1 MSLIERVKQLFLG
14 RRVEQATDWWVEIIT
29 NKPRCT
35 YYFGPFQTHDEA
47 KAAYPGYVE
56 DLDGEGAQGITIV
69 IKRCQPTEL
78 TSCEDEDIES
88 NW

>member
-1 MSLIERVKQLFLG
+1 MGLIERVKQVFFG
-14 RRVEQATDWWVEIIT
+14 RRVEQASDWWIEIIT
-29 NKPRCT
+29 NQPRCT

-47 KAAYPGYVE
+47 KTAYPGYVE

-78 TSCEDEDIES
+78 TICEDEEI
-88 NW
+88 

>member
-1 MSLIERVKQLFLG
+1 MGLIERVKQVFFG
-14 RRVEQATDWWVEIIT
+14 RRVEPATDWWVEIIT

-47 KAAYPGYVE
+47 KMAYPGYVE
-56 DLDGEGAQGITIV
+56 DLNDEGAQGITIT

-78 TSCEDEDIES
+78 TIYEDEDT
-88 NW
+88 

>member
-1 MSLIERVKQLFLG
+1 MKLLDRIKQIFVG
-14 RRVEQATDWWVEIIT
+14 RGVEHETDWWVEIIT
-29 NKPRCT
+29 TKPRCT

-78 TSCEDEDIES
+78 TICEEEEI
-88 NW
+88 